1 MGVLFDK
8 DGKRYDIPHPVDV
21 KEAMK
26 TGKYFAADPTKRKI
40 IKPARKNKIAKKEP
54 IKDTPKEEASA
65 EEEEVVE
72 EEEVIEEEEE
82 KVVEDSNKK
91 DAVIPLFGGKVE

>member
-40 IKPARKNKIAKKEP
+40 IKLAKKNKIAKKEP
-54 IKDTPKEEASA
+54 IEDTPKQ
-65 EEEEVVE
+65 
-72 EEEVIEEEEE
+72 EEVIEEEEE
-82 KVVEDSNKK
+82 EEEIDAEKVIETVKKK
-91 DAVIPLFGGKVE
+91 DDVIPLFGGNVE